1 MLPKMITTP
10 LGRIVF
16 VISILFLDNVGAE
29 QFGLFTYR
37 EVDGTVEITS
47 FPKDLEIHV
56 DIPAEIDGKPVVA
69 ITGNGAADP
78 NEFEGAFSFSQIT
91 SVTIPESVTT
101 IGRFAFGVCSKLTSV
116 SFPDSVTTVEDE
128 AFYQCHGLIRVTLGE
143 GVTSIG
149 KLAFF
154 RNSSLAFL
162 NLPDSLTTVGERA
175 FEGCAFT
182 SLSFGQNLASLGTGT
197 FFRCTKLRS
206 IVFRSTLGFMGAY
219 CFGDCDALIAAVFL
233 GNAPGVSGSSNVF
246 MRADPG
252 FVVYFLNGNTGFTTP
267 TWVPVNTPGGSDSY
281 ATQPLERVLTNS
293 EVWLLGHGLPMNTDL
308 NLDPNGD
315 GVNHLMAYALALDPN
330 AGFISNPLEPT
341 LDSDVLGITFFA
353 GRDDVAYTPQ
363 TSNDLD
369 NWTTDGLTLS
379 ELDSEGRRTA
389 SVSRS
394 QPRRYLRLLL
404 ALDEP

>member
-37 EVDGTVEITS
+37 EVDGIVEITS

-101 IGRFAFGVCSKLTSV
+101 IGRFAFAVSSNLTSV
-116 SFPDSVTTVEDE
+116 SIPDSVTTIENE
-128 AFYQCHGLIRVTLGE
+128 AFYQCHGLISVTLGQ

-149 KLAFF
+149 DLAFF
-154 RNSSLAFL
+154 RNSGLAFL
-162 NLPDSLTTVGERA
+162 SLPESLTTIGERA
-175 FEGCAFT
+175 FEGCALT

-206 IVFRSTLGFMGAY
+206 IVFRSTLGFMGPY
-219 CFGDCDALIAAVFL
+219 CFGDCDALTAAVFL

-246 MRADPG
+246 MRAAPG

-267 TWVPVNTPGGSDSY
+267 TWVPVNTPGGSESY

-353 GRDDVAYTPQ
+353 GRDDVVYTPQ

-379 ELDSEGRRTA
+379 ELDSEVRRTA

-394 QPRRYLRLLL
+394 QPRRFLRLLL